1 MHSLKEDR
9 CPQQGTHFITVDPLF
24 KFRTV
29 PGSKVFDVLIYN
41 KETKS
46 AILIECKSSIG
57 NAARDV
63 LKPAKEQIQNAIN
76 HKKDLEEEI
85 GGQVV

>member
-1 MHSLKEDR
+1 ML
-9 CPQQGTHFITVDPLF
+9 
-24 KFRTV
+24 
-29 PGSKVFDVLIYN
+29 
-41 KETKS
+41 
-46 AILIECKSSIG
+46 
-57 NAARDV
+57 ARDV